1 MNAHAEPFLADA
13 AAPSATPLELRV
25 LEGEQ
30 RGAHAPVA
38 WHSFEIG
45 GLHDGTACEVQLRDE
60 SIGSTRVRVTP
71 RGTAA
76 ARLEVLAG
84 DVQLGTQR
92 LAAGSTSDWRLYA
105 PLRIGATVL
114 ALGEPG
120 NDDWPLA
127 AGSAPPSAGD
137 ADPAEPPAPTPPPPR
152 PGRGLERRLAL
163 GGAALALIA
172 ALLLLMT
179 HLLAAR
185 PAAPVDRHAAVARVL
200 ASQPQWRG
208 LRADA
213 GAAGPVV
220 HGELATQA
228 QREALAHQLAEA
240 GLGDVPVDV
249 VTGDRLVDAVADV
262 FRVQGVPVRAEYGG
276 AGHIA
281 VHAHEAD
288 ADALARAAATARRDV
303 AGLRELTVSNDPATP
318 APQNTP
324 VADDPGKRVA
334 AIVPGDSPYVVTADG
349 TRYFIGA
356 LLPTGHRVES
366 IEAHRVV
373 LTRDGR
379 QSQLDF

>member
-1 MNAHAEPFLADA
+1 MNARADAFLADA

-25 LEGEQ
+25 LDGEQ

-38 WHSFEIG
+38 WQSFEIG
-45 GLHDGTACEVQLRDE
+45 GLSGGAGCEVQLRDE
-60 SIGSTRVRVTP
+60 TIGEARVRVTP

-92 LAAGSTSDWRLYA
+92 LAAGSATDWPLYR

-120 NDDWPLA
+120 NADWRPP
-127 AGSAPPSAGD
+127 AGAPPQGPGD
-137 ADPAEPPAPTPPPPR
+137 AGVPAAPIPPSPR
-152 PGRGLERRLAL
+152 AAHGLERALAI
-163 GGAALALIA
+163 GGAALAAVA
-172 ALLLLMT
+172 ALLLAMT
-179 HLLAAR
+179 HLPGAR
-185 PAAPVDRHAAVARVL
+185 PDAAVDRRVAVARVL
-200 ASQPQWRG
+200 ASQPQWRE

-213 GAAGPVV
+213 GPAGAVV
-220 HGELATQA
+220 HGELATDA
-228 QREALAHQLAEA
+228 QRDALQQQLARA
-240 GLGDVPVDV
+240 GLADVPVDV
-249 VTGDRLVDAVADV
+249 VTGQRLVDAVTDV
-262 FRVQGVPVRAEYGG
+262 FRVQGVAARAEYGG
-276 AGHIA
+276 TGHVT

-288 ADALARAAATARRDV
+288 SDALARAAATARRDV
-303 AGLRELTVSNDPATP
+303 AGLRELAVSNEPAAP

-324 VADDPGKRVA
+324 VADDAGKRVA

-356 LLPTGHRVES
+356 LLPTGHRVEA

>member
-1 MNAHAEPFLADA
+1 MNARAEPFLANA

-60 SIGSTRVRVTP
+60 TIGSTRVRVTP

-76 ARLEVLAG
+76 ARLEVLAD
-84 DVQLGTQR
+84 DVQLSTQR
-92 LAAGSTSDWRLYA
+92 LATGSSSDWRLYA

-127 AGSAPPSAGD
+127 A
-137 ADPAEPPAPTPPPPR
+137 DPAPQGSGVGPIEPPAPIPPSPR
-152 PGRGLERRLAL
+152 PGSGLERRLAL
-163 GGAALALIA
+163 GGAALAVIA
-172 ALLLLMT
+172 ALLLLMS
-179 HLLAAR
+179 HLLASR
-185 PAAPVDRHAAVARVL
+185 PGAPVDRRAAVARVL
-200 ASQPQWRG
+200 ASQPQWRD

-262 FRVQGVPVRAEYGG
+262 FRVQGVPVRAEYEG

-303 AGLRELTVSNDPATP
+303 AGLRELAVSNDPATP

-356 LLPTGHRVES
+356 LLPTGHRVEA

>member
-1 MNAHAEPFLADA
+1 MNARAEPFLADA

-60 SIGSTRVRVTP
+60 TIGSTRVRVTP

-92 LAAGSTSDWRLYA
+92 LAAGSASDWCLYA

-127 AGSAPPSAGD
+127 ADPAPQRAGD
-137 ADPAEPPAPTPPPPR
+137 DGPTEPPATEPPL

-172 ALLLLMT
+172 ALLLSMS

-185 PAAPVDRHAAVARVL
+185 PDAPVDRRAAVARVL
-200 ASQPQWRG
+200 ASQPQWRE

-213 GAAGPVV
+213 GPAGPVV
-220 HGELATQA
+220 RGELATQA
-228 QREALAHQLAEA
+228 QREALAHQLAQA

-249 VTGDRLVDAVADV
+249 VTGDRLADAVADV

-303 AGLRELTVSNDPATP
+303 AGLRELAVSNDPATP